1 MAQRRFWRRKDT
13 EKMGQIE
20 SQIFGIS
27 YVAKGDSGDDTPRP
41 TEVGRCCRGVPSPGP
56 RLMQGGLF
64 SRLPPPGPLAHR
76 WPLAKDVLPAAS
88 APLGTRHRAS
98 LAVVVPNI
106 GVLPVT
112 NSWYSRPETS
122 KLSIVTETKF
132 CFCFWGSKRSRLW
145 RSVAGTQHEVPISKV
160 EGILQI
166 RKK

>member
-1 MAQRRFWRRKDT
+1 MWQRRFWGRYAPSNRSRSMLPGCPK
-13 EKMGQIE
+13 
-20 SQIFGIS
+20 
-27 YVAKGDSGDDTPRP
+27 PRP
-41 TEVGRCCRGVPSPGP
+41 PSYAGGVVFPVT
-56 RLMQGGLF
+56 
-64 SRLPPPGPLAHR
+64 PPGPLAHSVR
-76 WPLAKDVLPAAS
+76 RRFFCGVTTCK
-88 APLGTRHRAS
+88 RRAS
-98 LAVVVPNI
+98 SRLRSSRYQASSIACRCCSKHWRLA
-106 GVLPVT
+106 GD